1 MDHGPAPETAEA
13 PAAVAPAE
21 RLAVAQVAESP
32 DMAEMAVLA
41 LDIGGTQI
49 RAAAILPSGARL
61 GRRAAST
68 PVAAGAEAIYRACA
82 ELLRGVADGLPAD
95 VRGRVTGIGISSM
108 GPVDPWRGL
117 VVDPPNVPSLRD
129 APLADEMEAR
139 LGLPAFLDRDTNVA
153 ALAESWLGA
162 ARGCRDFL
170 YVTVSTGLGGA
181 VVHDGCLMLG
191 PDGTAGELGHVTLMM
206 DRGPRCGC
214 GGTGHLEGIAAGA
227 GLAAQA
233 QEEAARGG
241 SAFLS
246 ARADLAPLTARDVAE
261 GELAGDRACKML
273 MERARRA
280 FAVACV
286 GWVNAF
292 NPELIVVG
300 GTLAERQGERW
311 LGAARAAVESSA
323 FRAPAARV
331 RIVPAQLGD
340 DVGLVGAWPLVAQR
354 RGDPAWR
361 EKRPGHSL
369 ANDSSSH
376 AAPEAA
382 AREAAAP
389 DASARAAQAARGD

>member
-1 MDHGPAPETAEA
+1 
-13 PAAVAPAE
+13 
-21 RLAVAQVAESP
+21 
-32 DMAEMAVLA
+32 MAVLA

-49 RAAAILPSGARL
+49 CAAAILPDGARL
-61 GRRAAST
+61 GRRAAPT
-68 PVAAGAEAIYRACA
+68 PVAAGAEAIYLACA
-82 ELLRGVADGLPAD
+82 GLLRSVADGLPAE
-95 VRGRVTGIGISSM
+95 VRGRVAAIGISSM

-117 VVDPPNVPSLRD
+117 VVDPPNVPALRD

-162 ARGCRDFL
+162 ARDCHDFL

-181 VVHDGCLMLG
+181 VIHHGRLMLG

-206 DRGPRCGC
+206 DGGPRCGC

-227 GLAAQA
+227 GLASQA
-233 QEEAARGG
+233 QDEVAGGG
-241 SAFLS
+241 SAFLRD
-246 ARADLAPLTARDVAE
+246 RADRAPLTARDVAE
-261 GELAGDRACKML
+261 GELAGDRVCRRL

-280 FAVACV
+280 FGVACV

-311 LGAARAAVESSA
+311 LGAAREAVESSA

-331 RIVPAQLGD
+331 KIVPAQLGD

-354 RGDPAWR
+354 SGDPTWRERRPGGLSRGDGSGSHVASEVQGGPVAAEDRAAQIAPA
-361 EKRPGHSL
+361 ST
-369 ANDSSSH
+369 
-376 AAPEAA
+376 APEAPTPA
-382 AREAAAP
+382 E
-389 DASARAAQAARGD
+389 ARAG

>member
-1 MDHGPAPETAEA
+1 VDFGPASSTPATAA
-13 PAAVAPAE
+13 TA
-21 RLAVAQVAESP
+21 LAS
-32 DMAEMAVLA
+32 DLAEMVVLA

-49 RAAAILPSGARL
+49 RAAAILPDGTRL
-61 GRRAAST
+61 GRCAAPT
-68 PVAAGAEAIYRACA
+68 PLAEGAEAIYRVCA
-82 ELLRGVADGLPAD
+82 GLLRGVADDLPAE
-95 VRGRVTGIGISSM
+95 VRRRVAAIGISSM

-117 VVDPPNVPSLRD
+117 VLDPPNVRALHD

-181 VVHDGCLMLG
+181 VVHHGCLMLG

-206 DRGPRCGC
+206 DGGPRCGC
-214 GGTGHLEGIAAGA
+214 GGSGHLEGISAGA
-227 GLAAQA
+227 GLATQA
-233 QEEAARGG
+233 QDEVARGG
-241 SAFLS
+241 SAFLR

-261 GELAGDRACKML
+261 GEVAGDRACGML
-273 MERARRA
+273 MERARQA

-292 NPELIVVG
+292 NPVLIVVG

-311 LGAARAAVESSA
+311 LGTARAAVESSA

-354 RGDPAWR
+354 RGDPTWR
-361 EKRPGHSL
+361 EKRPGHSPGKDPGSQG
-369 ANDSSSH
+369 ASADG
-376 AAPEAA
+376 AVPA
-382 AREAAAP
+382 ART
-389 DASARAAQAARGD
+389 D